1 MASLNVVISLE
12 SFSSKATSKNI
23 GELVLHLAHIVS
35 RKFIVTVPL
44 SLQPALFLL
53 LAHWHPGEDQD
64 TLLPECLAKHLLKD
78 LYHCHQ
84 RSIQPRRL
92 AVHGTAKEVAVVL
105 QGGDQLG
112 DDLDVCVAVWII
124 KAIFFAFS

>member
-1 MASLNVVISLE
+1 MPPSVCSGLCEHFHSLKTLE
-12 SFSSKATSKNI
+12 
-23 GELVLHLAHIVS
+23 VLEPCPPFH
-35 RKFIVTVPL
+35 
-44 SLQPALFLL
+44 
-53 LAHWHPGEDQD
+53 QD

-92 AVHGTAKEVAVVL
+92 AVHGNAKEVAVVL